1 MTDKLHKNVT
11 RGVQARQD
19 LDEYKGKFAD
29 MQRLYLTELLMQFRA
44 GQPTERTVAKLV
56 ALDDIVNGLASDIQT
71 GIRDQKKL
79 DEIALQAAQ
88 QVKDEYAS

>member
-19 LDEYKGKFAD
+19 LYEYKGKFAD